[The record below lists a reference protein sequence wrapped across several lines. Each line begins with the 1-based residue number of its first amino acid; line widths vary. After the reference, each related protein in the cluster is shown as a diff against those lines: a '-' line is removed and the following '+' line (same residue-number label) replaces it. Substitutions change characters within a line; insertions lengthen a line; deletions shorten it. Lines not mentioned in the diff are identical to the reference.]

1 MAGRS
6 KVARSQVFRLI
17 TIFTSGFGAASLS
30 LWALMLNRI
39 GDPGMFGFS
48 TMAAVIA
55 GLAALAGAG
64 CAHAYFVGSDETAK
78 VYEAAIA
85 TDPTTGLYSRTGLQ
99 QEIAPLIERA
109 SGKARSFERRMLVSV
124 EIDAFRDIN
133 NQHGPETGDRVL
145 RLMGER
151 IRRLVGGLGPVARI
165 AGSEFAFTFEVGHD
179 DRELHAVMT
188 ALLEEMSRPIRAGD
202 VVIPVFCTAGLVELG
217 KETTSLDTALR
228 RTNLARTTAR
238 AGGLGNWAIYHP
250 EMTQIDTYRKWI
262 EGELSTAIQT
272 CAFDVV
278 YQPQV
283 ESHTG
288 KVTGYEALLRWEHP
302 EKGFIPPSEFIS
314 VAEKCGLIGQIGM
327 WVLEQACGDAAR
339 FPDDVTIAVNV
350 SPKQLESPDFVSRLA
365 ETMRQAGVRAE
376 RIELEITENIL
387 ILDRAKVRR
396 KFQEIRN
403 LGCPISI
410 DDFGTGYSNLGYLAE
425 LPFSKLKLDRSLVSR
440 LGERDNGTALVAT
453 IVNMAHALNASV
465 LGEGVETE
473 EQVALL
479 QAAGCTLMQGYY
491 FGKPVWLE
499 REREEAA

>member
-1 MAGRS
+1 MAARS
-6 KVARSQVFRLI
+6 KVGRSQVFRLI
-17 TIFTSGFGAASLS
+17 TIFSSGFGAASLS
-30 LWALMLNRI
+30 LWALMLNRM
-39 GDPGMFGFS
+39 GDPGMLGFS
-48 TMAAVIA
+48 TLSAVIA

-99 QEIAPLIERA
+99 QEITPLIERA

-165 AGSEFAFTFEVGHD
+165 AGSEFAFTFDVGHD

-288 KVTGYEALLRWEHP
+288 QITGYEALLRWEHP

-327 WVLEQACGDAAR
+327 WVLERACRDAAR

-350 SPKQLESPDFVSRLA
+350 SPKQLESPDFVKRLA

-387 ILDRAKVRR
+387 ILDRVRVRR
-396 KFQEIRN
+396 KFQDIRD

-499 REREEAA
+499 REQEKAA